1 MATFFKKPKYSKVV
15 FNQRRD
21 IPDNLYTRCP
31 MSREIIYNKDLEK
44 NLMVVP
50 KSGYHFPL
58 DAPRRIQSL
67 VDNDSFEELDTGL
80 TPLDP
85 LEFKGLSSYKDKLAE
100 NQKKTGLNDAV
111 IVGMGKIDGIKISLA
126 VMDFRFLGGSMGS
139 VVGEKITRSIERA
152 AERKTPLVIVSASGG
167 ARMYEG
173 ILSLMQMAK
182 TSAALAR
189 LHEEAVPYFSVFTN
203 PTYAGVTASFASLG
217 DVNLAEPG
225 ALIGFAGARVI
236 KEGTGEELP
245 KGFQTAEF
253 LLEHGMIDQIV
264 PRHQL
269 RDRLIT
275 LMHALYLRKEP
286 AQGNNDDAE

>member
-1 MATFFKKPKYSKVV
+1 MAFFKKPKYSNVV
-15 FNQRRD
+15 FSQRRD
-21 IPDNLYTRCP
+21 IPKNLYTRCP
-31 MSREIIYNKDLEK
+31 ISREIIYNKDLEK

-58 DAPRRIQSL
+58 DAPRRINSL
-67 VDNDSFEELDTGL
+67 VDENTFEEMDSSL
-80 TPLDP
+80 TSLDP
-85 LEFKGLSSYKDKLAE
+85 LDFKGRNVYKKKLSD
-100 NQKKTGLNDAV
+100 NQKKTGMKDAV
-111 IVGMGKIDGIKISLA
+111 ICGLGKIDGIKTSIA

-152 AERKTPLVIVSASGG
+152 AERKIPLLIISASGG

-182 TSAALAR
+182 TSAALGR
-189 LHEEAVPYFSVFTN
+189 LADEALPYISVLTN

-253 LLEHGMIDQIV
+253 LLEHGLIDQIV
-264 PRHQL
+264 PRHEL

-275 LMHALYLRKEP
+275 LLHSLYLRKQP
-286 AQGNNDDAE
+286 AQGKNDGSQ

>member
-1 MATFFKKPKYSKVV
+1 MAFFKKPKYSNVV

-58 DAPRRIQSL
+58 DASRRIQSL
-67 VDNDSFEELDTGL
+67 VDDNSFEELDTGL
-80 TPLDP
+80 SPLDP
-85 LEFKGLSSYKDKLAE
+85 LEFKGLSSYKDKLSE
-100 NQKKTGLNDAV
+100 HQKKTGLKDAV
-111 IVGMGKIDGIKISLA
+111 IVGMGKISLA

-139 VVGEKITRSIERA
+139 VVGEKITRAIERA
-152 AERKTPLVIVSASGG
+152 TERKTPLVIVSASGG

-189 LHEEAVPYFSVFTN
+189 LHEEALPYFSVFTN

-253 LLEHGMIDQIV
+253 LLEHGLIDQIV

-275 LMHALYLRKEP
+275 LIHALYLRKQP
-286 AQGNNDDAE
+286 AQGNNDGTE